1 VSTPEATQVPPRTVE
16 AEPPAPPEAA
26 VDAASTR
33 TYRYR
38 LSFRERLKKWL
49 ALRDRGLQLLLLL
62 LALGIWEYVGRQSA
76 SFTFAPPSSVFP
88 AAREMIGN
96 GELPNAVT
104 DSLVVLLLGFAAAA
118 VTGVGLGYAM
128 GWWRTVGRALDP
140 FVAALYVVP
149 IVTLVPLIVVWI
161 GLGMTSRVLVI
172 YLFALFEILFNAHA
186 GVRNVDPEMI
196 DAARTFGASRKQL
209 LWKIVLPASL
219 PFVFVGLR
227 IGAIRALKGMVL
239 AEMLFAVTGLGGL
252 IIRYSAAFQMDRVL
266 VVILTIVVV
275 GVLLSTS
282 VRAVEHRVMRWRY
295 A

>member
-1 VSTPEATQVPPRTVE
+1 VSTPEATRVPPRTVE
-16 AEPPAPPEAA
+16 VEPPGPPAA
-26 VDAASTR
+26 VDTAPTR

-38 LSFRERLKKWL
+38 LSFRERLRKWL
-49 ALRDRGLQLLLLL
+49 ALRDRGIQLLLLL
-62 LALGIWEYVGRQSA
+62 LALVTWEYIGRQSA

-88 AAREMIGN
+88 AAREMIGS
-96 GELPNAVT
+96 GELPDALT
-104 DSLVVLLLGFAAAA
+104 DSLVVLLLGFSAAA

-128 GWWRTVGRALDP
+128 GWWRIVGRALDP

-149 IVTLVPLIVVWI
+149 IITLVPLIVVWV
-161 GLGMTSRVLVI
+161 GLGMTSRVIVI

-186 GVRNVDPEMI
+186 GVRNVDPAMI
-196 DAARTFGASRKQL
+196 DAARTFGATRTQL

-239 AEMLFAVTGLGGL
+239 AEMLFAVTGVGGL

-266 VVILTIVVV
+266 VVILVIVMM
-275 GVLLSTS
+275 GVLLSTA
-282 VRAVEHRVMRWRY
+282 VRAVERRALRWRH